1 MSGENQRNFEYF
13 YGIESESFNFLQV
26 PKILLQDPYYKK
38 LNDSAILL
46 YAILLNLI
54 SLSRKNGWIDEN
66 NRIYVEY
73 STKKIREDWGWSN
86 DKVVGRLN
94 ELEQFGLIERKKR
107 GQGKCSI
114 IYVKDFLHVINESSN
129 DYEYTEIGKSE
140 FKNSEKQ
147 NSEIPKNRIQEFG
160 KAESNNTNIYNTNS
174 IETDLNENDITTTTK
189 NEKEDVVVDEKTR
202 LLFEPLKEK
211 LSDKD
216 ILTLSNLANGNEE
229 LIKGAIDLVVNYRK
243 PIPSLVGLMRDYIEK
258 GGYSTV
264 SYQPTKKKNV
274 NTTNQA
280 PASDKTYCWSFV
292 NWNLDQSNDKNEYM
306 LAVEKFLGLP
316 FSNETRKYLDVYTTA
331 QAKFRE
337 LEEMGYTYDSG
348 KWATP
353 EGKKVKANCINDLLI
368 N

>member
-1 MSGENQRNFEYF
+1 MSGEKQRDFEYF

-54 SLSRKNGWIDEN
+54 SLSRENGWIDEN
-66 NRIYVEY
+66 NRIYIKY
-73 STKKIREDWGWSN
+73 SVKSICEDWGWCN
-86 DKVVGRLN
+86 DKAVGRLK
-94 ELEQFGLIERKKR
+94 ELEQFGLIERIKK

-114 IYVKDFLHVINESSN
+114 IYVKDFLHVTNNPLNS
-129 DYEYTEIGKSE
+129 DKYTEFGKADS
-140 FKNSEKQ
+140 KNSEKQ
-147 NSEIPKNRIQEFG
+147 NSEIPKNRIQKFG

-174 IETDLNENDITTTTK
+174 IETDLNENDITTTMEK
-189 NEKEDVVVDEKTR
+189 EKEDVVVDEKTR
-202 LLFEPLKEK
+202 LLFDPLKEK

-216 ILTLSNLANGNEE
+216 ILTLSNLANGNDE
-229 LIKGAIDLVVNYRK
+229 LIKGAIKLIVNYRK
-243 PIPSLVGLMRDYIEK
+243 PIPNLVGLMRDYIEK
-258 GGYSTV
+258 GGYSSV

-274 NTTNQA
+274 DTTNRA
-280 PASDKTYCWSFV
+280 PSSDETYCWSFV

-306 LAVEKFLGLP
+306 LAAEKFLGLP
-316 FSNETRKYLDVYTTA
+316 FSNETRKYLDIYTTV

-337 LEEMGYTYDSG
+337 LEEMGYKYDSG
-348 KWATP
+348 RWTTP
-353 EGKKVKANCINDLLI
+353 EGKKVKANCINDLLT